1 MATFS
6 SLKPFNE
13 KATARKAQAKA
24 VSELTLDKDL
34 LRKEVDIGSENF
46 LRTERS
52 VESVEPNGWRSFR
65 LEAETE
71 AADADVE
78 TRDQVVAADDDNDV
92 DEKSSLPKTCA
103 QGFLA
108 SSAKEINL
116 AIRIS

>member
-1 MATFS
+1 M
-6 SLKPFNE
+6 
-13 KATARKAQAKA
+13 KA
-24 VSELTLDKDL
+24 VNELTLDKDL

-71 AADADVE
+71 AADADADVE

-92 DEKSSLPKTCA
+92 DEKSSRPKTWA

-108 SSAKEINL
+108 SSAKKIN
-116 AIRIS
+116 

>member
-1 MATFS
+1 M
-6 SLKPFNE
+6 
-13 KATARKAQAKA
+13 KA
-24 VSELTLDKDL
+24 VNELTLDKDL
-34 LRKEVDIGSENF
+34 LRKEVAIGSENF

-71 AADADVE
+71 AADADADADVE

-92 DEKSSLPKTCA
+92 DEKSSRPKTWA